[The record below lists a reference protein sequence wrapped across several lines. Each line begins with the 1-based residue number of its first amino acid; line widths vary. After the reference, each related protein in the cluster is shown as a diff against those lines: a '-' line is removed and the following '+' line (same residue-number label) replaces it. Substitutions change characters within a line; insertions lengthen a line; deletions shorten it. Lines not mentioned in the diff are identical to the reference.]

1 MKLSRMNQFVV
12 VLCAGCS
19 LFFSPAL
26 SATEPDYSA
35 LNRVLGKHVK
45 AGSRSGISA
54 HLVNYKQLAKDA
66 DFSAAVK
73 SISEFDTTQLKTRSE
88 KLAFYIN
95 AYNITA
101 IRKVLEKYPTTSIR
115 DTGDAV
121 WKQNAI
127 NLAGKAYSLD
137 QIEHQ
142 VLRPMGDAR
151 MHFAIVCASLSC
163 PDLRREAY
171 SAAKLN
177 AQLDDQT
184 RRFLSNTAKG
194 LRVEGNRV
202 FQSAIFSWFKDDFKD
217 VAKFQGRYVK
227 NLPHHAERIELP
239 YDWKLN
245 E

>member
-1 MKLSRMNQFVV
+1 MKLSRMYKFAA
-12 VLCAGCS
+12 VLCTGCS
-19 LFFSPAL
+19 LFFSIAL
-26 SATEPDYSA
+26 SAAEPDYSA

-54 HLVNYKQLAKDA
+54 HLVNYRQVAKDA

-73 SISEFDTTQLKTRSE
+73 MMSEFDTAQLKTRSE

-95 AYNITA
+95 AYNIAA
-101 IRKVLEKYPTTSIR
+101 IRKVLEKYPTASIR

-121 WKQNAI
+121 WKQDAI
-127 NLAGKAYSLD
+127 TLAGKAYSLD
-137 QIEHQ
+137 AIEHKI
-142 VLRPMGDAR
+142 LRPMGDAR

-171 SAAKLN
+171 TAAKLN

-194 LRVEGNRV
+194 LRIEGNRV
-202 FQSAIFSWFKDDFKD
+202 FQSAIFNWFKDDFKD
-217 VAKFQGRYVK
+217 LAKFQGRYVK
-227 NLPHHAERIELP
+227 NLPAQAERIELP